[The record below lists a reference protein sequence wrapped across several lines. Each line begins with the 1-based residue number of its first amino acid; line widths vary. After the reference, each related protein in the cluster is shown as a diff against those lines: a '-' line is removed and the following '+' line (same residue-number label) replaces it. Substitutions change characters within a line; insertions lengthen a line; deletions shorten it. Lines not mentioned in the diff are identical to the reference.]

1 MKQLF
6 SLTALGLGLVLALG
20 TAQAQTVASAPSNA
34 FITAPT
40 PGLTPEPAAAPSAA
54 AAPTPTAP
62 VLPPAAAAAV
72 AAESAAPVPP
82 VANAPAPRSSY
93 RAGRSRGKVA
103 QARPIKVCSV
113 QVNAKKGED
122 RTASLS
128 ACLKE

>member
-54 AAPTPTAP
+54 AAPA
-62 VLPPAAAAAV
+62 LPPAAAAAV
-72 AAESAAPVPP
+72 AAEPAAPAAPAPP
-82 VANAPAPRSSY
+82 VTNAPAPRSSY
-93 RAGRSRGKVA
+93 RASRSRGKVA